1 MPSMNDDLAHEIA
14 QVAARWIAEE
24 GMDYAS
30 AKRQAVADLGL
41 PPRTALPR
49 HELVEAAVREHLA
62 LFCAD
67 TQPEELRV
75 LRQVALRWMQR
86 LEAFRPHVSGAVWRG
101 TATRHQDVRL
111 ELFCDD
117 PKSLEIFLIDHNQSY
132 EVSQIQ
138 GFQGE
143 TVDALSLSEVSAAW
157 PGRIWIHLIVHD
169 HDDLRGAL
177 RADTQGRTWRG
188 DRMALERL
196 LQGEET

>member
-143 TVDALSLSEVSAAW
+143 TVDALSVSEASPAW